1 MLAGDYKEGYYMG
14 TEIPAD
20 DPRAEKQ
27 FYGENL
33 WPAEGNLIRIIIHNG
48 TFWRVNTDIDC

>member
-1 MLAGDYKEGYYMG
+1 MLAGDYKEGYYIG

-27 FYGENL
+27 FYGKNL
-33 WPAEGNLIRIIIHNG
+33 WPVEGNLIRNYNSQ
-48 TFWRVNTDIDC
+48 WKVMAC